1 MIRTDEQ
8 SKDSIRQRG
17 VVYVNWECVKDA
29 ITHPQY
35 KPLVDVVAGIYDMQH
50 EAETISEMWSMSDGQ
65 EVLKFSESQKRSQ
78 KCQ

>member
-1 MIRTDEQ
+1 MIRTGAQ
-8 SKDSIRQRG
+8 SKDSIRDRR

-29 ITHPQY
+29 ITHPKF
-35 KPLVDVVAGIYDMQH
+35 KPLVDVAAGIYDMQH
-50 EAETISEMWSMSDGQ
+50 QAETIGEMWSMSDGH